1 MKKLLLLWLT
11 ICHLVFGGQEITV
24 LAPATPASIPVIIAA
39 RQQDWKVKIFHNH
52 SRAHSLFLN
61 DKAQILITGLSV
73 GKKFYEQEIPI
84 KILNSYVSGL
94 SYLVSSAD
102 SVRSFKELKDKTIY
116 LPFKGSPLEEITRFF
131 ALQEKLQWE
140 ADIQPKYAPFPST
153 VNMLLNNKI
162 NYAALPEPHV
172 SKLIEANSDIKIS
185 LSYYKLW
192 NYYTP
197 EEDGYPQVAAFIKS
211 DHQPDLSFLE
221 NFNQALQEGI
231 DFTRNYPDSAIGIAG
246 SQLKF
251 PPKILK
257 ASLTRTR
264 FTIYTE
270 AKLKDEIHSYYQI
283 LGKPLDETYQDFFL
297 DY

>member
-1 MKKLLLLWLT
+1 MQKLFLVC
-11 ICHLVFGGQEITV
+11 ISIFHLIFGGQEITV
-24 LAPATPASIPVIIAA
+24 LAPATPSSIPVIIAA
-39 RQQDWKVKIFHNH
+39 RHQDWKVKIFHNH

-61 DKAQILITGLSV
+61 GKAEILITGLSV
-73 GKKFYEQEIPI
+73 GKKFYEQNIPI

-102 SVRSFKELKDKTIY
+102 TINSFKELKSKTIY

-131 ALQEKLQWE
+131 ATREKLNWGP
-140 ADIQPKYAPFPST
+140 DIQPKYAPFTSS

-172 SKLIEANSDIKIS
+172 SKLIQTNSDIQVS
-185 LSYYKLW
+185 LSYYDLW

-211 DHQPDLSFLE
+211 DHQPNFSFLK
-221 NFNQALQEGI
+221 NFNQALEKGI
-231 DFTRNYPDSAIGIAG
+231 DFTQNYPDSSIDIAG
-246 SQLKF
+246 SQFKF
-251 PPKILK
+251 PSHILK

-264 FTIYTE
+264 LNLYSKN
-270 AKLKDEIHSYYQI
+270 KLKKEIHSYYQI